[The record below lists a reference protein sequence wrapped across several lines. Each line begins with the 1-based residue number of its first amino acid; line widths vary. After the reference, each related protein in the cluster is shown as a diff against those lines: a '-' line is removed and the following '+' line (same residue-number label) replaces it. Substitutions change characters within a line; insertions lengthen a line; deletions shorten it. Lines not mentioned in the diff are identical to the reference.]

1 MAVYIPYNVPS
12 LKNGKG
18 VGKNGTLFKS
28 KTVSHYLQ
36 KIGVADY
43 SSSKKTYRNYK
54 DPNRPNLIEQ
64 IKPELEEQIK
74 KKEFPIKLGMYF
86 VRDSKRSFDY
96 INAAQII
103 LDLMTAHGII
113 PDDSAEYVTPVF
125 HGYSV
130 EQGKAGVYLNIID

>member
-1 MAVYIPYNVPS
+1 MAVYIPHNVPS
-12 LKNGKG
+12 LKNSKSI
-18 VGKNGTLFKS
+18 GKNGGLFKS

-43 SSSKKTYRNYK
+43 SPSKKTYRNYK
-54 DPNRPNLIEQ
+54 DPNRPNLIDQ
-64 IKPELEEQIK
+64 IKPELEQAIK
-74 KKEFPIKLGMYF
+74 GKEFPIKLGMYF

-113 PDDSAEYVTPVF
+113 PDDSADYVMPIF
-125 HGYSV
+125 EGYSV
-130 EQGKAGVYLNIID
+130 EPSTAGVYLSIID